1 MNADR
6 AYELLKEHIVA
17 LELEPG
23 ASTDENTLARL
34 IGMPPGSV
42 HEAVERL
49 IGEGWLERVSGQIK
63 VTEETFASIFRQ
75 SFEVRSVLEALCARL
90 AAQRASE
97 EQLDALEAMMPLFR
111 EAAREADPQTWIQ
124 LDQRF
129 HEAIYD
135 AAGNVFLEN
144 ALKQLY
150 ILDLR
155 IWYQVLNRMTDL
167 PRIVES
173 HRAIVNALK
182 ERDARAAERALTKHI
197 QDSQEIV
204 MPRV

>member
-42 HEAVERL
+42 HEAAERL
-49 IGEGWLERVSGQIK
+49 IKEGWLERIGGQIK

-97 EQLDALEAMMPLFR
+97 EQLDALEAMMPLFE
-111 EAAREADPQTWIQ
+111 EAARRADPQTWIQ

-135 AAGNVFLEN
+135 AAGNVYLEN

-173 HRAIVNALK
+173 HRTIVNALR
-182 ERDARAAERALTKHI
+182 ERDTRAAERALTKHI

>member
-6 AYELLKEHIVA
+6 AYDLLKEYIVA

-23 ASTDENTLARL
+23 ALTDENTLARMV
-34 IGMPPGSV
+34 GMPPGSI

-49 IGEGWLERVSGQIK
+49 IDENWLERANGHIK
-63 VTEETFASIFRQ
+63 VTEETLASIFRQ

-90 AAQRASE
+90 VTQRASDD
-97 EQLDALEAMMPLFR
+97 QLDALDAMMPQFE
-111 EAAREADPQTWIQ
+111 EAARKADPQTWIQ

-150 ILDLR
+150 TLDLR

-182 ERDARAAERALTKHI
+182 DRDARAAERALTGHI
-197 QDSQEIV
+197 HDSQEMV
-204 MPRV
+204 MPQA